1 MVRRSAEAAIDFL
14 HVDQPRDA
22 MWAYIPVAILTM
34 VGYTILSVE
43 ASAGTVSWQTI
54 AVVHLA
60 IVGAILSLLPVLS
73 FLHYDLRL
81 PLTLVVFCALL
92 GPFGAFLGLTT
103 GLFYLL
109 YRRLSS
115 QYIGLLEQMFPED
128 EYVHPISRL
137 SQRIER
143 GLENVDNDTTAIPF
157 MDIMNFGSLQQ
168 RLRAVGLTL
177 RYFHPKLAPVLQKGL
192 RDSNNSVRVLAA
204 TSLLALDKSYYD
216 TYQALREEVVKSPR
230 RRVAWKALAQQAE
243 SYAGIRIL
251 SPERVHKMLEAA
263 REAYSTYAEL
273 AGTSETTALALA
285 RIELKLGNVDHAR
298 QALEALCR
306 KRPIHAEAFQLLAEA
321 YFIERDYARLRDLDT
336 IELSALEGNE
346 IDKELIIALSHFWS
360 GRELATAGDDQH
372 VR

>member
-1 MVRRSAEAAIDFL
+1 MAKRTAEVTIDL
-14 HVDQPRDA
+14 LRVDQPREA

-34 VGYTILSVE
+34 LGYTILSIE
-43 ASAGTVSWQTI
+43 ASAGTLSWRTI
-54 AVVHLA
+54 AAVHLA
-60 IVGAILSLLPVLS
+60 TVGALLVLLPVLS
-73 FLHYDLRL
+73 WLHCDLRL

-92 GPFGAFLGLTT
+92 GPFGAFLGLAT
-103 GLFYLL
+103 GLFYLV

-157 MDIMNFGSLQQ
+157 MDIMSFGSLQQ

-216 TYQALREEVVKSPR
+216 TYQALRDEVVKSPR
-230 RRVAWKALAQQAE
+230 RRVSWKALAQQAAA
-243 SYAGIRIL
+243 YAEIRIL
-251 SPERVHKMLEAA
+251 SPERAQKMLEAA
-263 REAYSTYAEL
+263 REAYCTYAEL
-273 AGTSETTALALA
+273 AGTSETTLLALA
-285 RIELKLGNVDHAR
+285 RIDLGLGKVDSAR
-298 QALEALCR
+298 QSLEALCR
-306 KRPIHAEAFQLLAEA
+306 KVPVQAEALKLLAEA
-321 YFIERDYARLRDLDT
+321 CFREQDYDSLRVLDKVEPST
-336 IELSALEGNE
+336 LEGNE
-346 IDKELIIALSHFWS
+346 MDKELIIELSGFWS
-360 GRELATAGDDQH
+360 GRELATAKEDQYVH
-372 VR
+372 